1 MMKLLKSRTVVVVAV
16 LSCLSL
22 TAAEG
27 GPFRNRRNAVQ
38 RRPASQHHQSYTP
51 RTRMGQRRQ
60 ARVDARDT
68 RDTRVAERTGRTVDE
83 VRQKRIRRLE
93 TLGAILGGAGA
104 GLSGAASTMDFS
116 TPTVEPFGTSSSSL
130 PSNFSNRM
138 QMNSFNRN
146 YSTNL
151 WHAPVQ

>member
-1 MMKLLKSRTVVVVAV
+1 MMKLLKSRTVVVAAV

-27 GPFRNRRNAVQ
+27 GPFRNRRDAVQ
-38 RRPASQHHQSYTP
+38 RRPASQHSQSYTP
-51 RTRMGQRRQ
+51 HTRMGQRRQ
-60 ARVDARDT
+60 ARVDA

-116 TPTVEPFGTSSSSL
+116 TPTVDPFDTSSSTL

-138 QMNSFNRN
+138 QWNSFNRN
-146 YSTNL
+146 YSTNP